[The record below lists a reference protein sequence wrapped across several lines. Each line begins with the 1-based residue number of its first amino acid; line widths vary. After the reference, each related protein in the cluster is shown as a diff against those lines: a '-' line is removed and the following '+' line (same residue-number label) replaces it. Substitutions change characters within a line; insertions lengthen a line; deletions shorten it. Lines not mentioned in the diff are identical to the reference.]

1 MSDAGARNEDRQS
14 RAPGGG
20 RGFSAAYAALLLA
33 LLLAALDQLIVATA
47 LPRIVAELHATR
59 ELGWIVTAYAL
70 TATLI
75 MPIYGALS
83 DRLGQTRVFMSAL
96 VAFLI
101 GSAMCGLAPTVGIL
115 TVGRA
120 VQGLGGGGLMIG
132 AQSIVALIVPV
143 RQRAAYLAPLGAV
156 FGVASVL
163 GPLIGGALTDSVGWR
178 WIFFINIPLGA
189 AALVVAGLALRLPR
203 PAARARFDW
212 AGSVALSTAV
222 TAVVLVCSIGGTV
235 IPWGS
240 PIVLL
245 AVAVAGAG
253 LVAFIVLERRVPDP
267 LIPLRLVANRT
278 VLTCSAVALL
288 GNAGMFGI
296 VAYLPTLFQNIYHVG
311 SIISG
316 LLLLPLSVGLVG
328 CGIIAGRIVART
340 GRARVLIT
348 TGAVIATV
356 GMGLLAT
363 VTADTS
369 LVVVELFILITASG
383 LGIYTQLVI
392 VLAQNTAPSGQM
404 GTVTAFIS
412 FVREIGV
419 TIGIAIL
426 GAVFGTRLTVALEQY
441 PTDQVAAY
449 QQAFLPLLL
458 VLTVLYGFTVLV
470 TFLVPNRALP
480 DERSSLDGPHPD

>member
-1 MSDAGARNEDRQS
+1 M
-14 RAPGGG
+14 
-20 RGFSAAYAALLLA
+20 
-33 LLLAALDQLIVATA
+33 
-47 LPRIVAELHATR
+47 
-59 ELGWIVTAYAL
+59 
-70 TATLI
+70 
-75 MPIYGALS
+75 
-83 DRLGQTRVFMSAL
+83 
-96 VAFLI
+96 
-101 GSAMCGLAPTVGIL
+101 
-115 TVGRA
+115 
-120 VQGLGGGGLMIG
+120 
-132 AQSIVALIVPV
+132 
-143 RQRAAYLAPLGAV
+143 
-156 FGVASVL
+156 
-163 GPLIGGALTDSVGWR
+163 
-178 WIFFINIPLGA
+178 
-189 AALVVAGLALRLPR
+189 
-203 PAARARFDW
+203 
-212 AGSVALSTAV
+212 
-222 TAVVLVCSIGGTV
+222 
-235 IPWGS
+235 
-240 PIVLL
+240 
-245 AVAVAGAG
+245 
-253 LVAFIVLERRVPDP
+253 
-267 LIPLRLVANRT
+267 
-278 VLTCSAVALL
+278 
-288 GNAGMFGI
+288 
-296 VAYLPTLFQNIYHVG
+296 
-311 SIISG
+311 
-316 LLLLPLSVGLVG
+316 GLVG